1 MDFYELG
8 YYMDERV
15 APTTQLEY
23 LYYQLGKLDARS
35 DLLEMGDNTELYN
48 NDELQQERQKLC
60 ELINDIKKG
69 DEIRCHE

>member
-8 YYMDERV
+8 YYMNERV

-69 DEIRCHE
+69 DE

>member
-8 YYMDERV
+8 YYMDESV

-60 ELINDIKKG
+60 ELINDIKKEG
-69 DEIRCHE
+69 E

>member
-8 YYMDERV
+8 YNMDESV
-15 APTTQLEY
+15 APITQLEY

-48 NDELQQERQKLC
+48 NNELQQERQKLC

-69 DEIRCHE
+69 GE

>member
-8 YYMDERV
+8 YYMDESA

-48 NDELQQERQKLC
+48 NNELQQERQKLC

-69 DEIRCHE
+69 GE

>member
-8 YYMDERV
+8 YYMDERAV
-15 APTTQLEY
+15 PTTQLEY

-48 NDELQQERQKLC
+48 NNELQQERQKLC
-60 ELINDIKKG
+60 ELINDIEKG
-69 DEIRCHE
+69 DE

>member
-8 YYMDERV
+8 YDMDESV
-15 APTTQLEY
+15 APITQLEY

-35 DLLEMGDNTELYN
+35 DLLEMGNNAELYN
-48 NDELQQERQKLC
+48 NDNLQQERQKLC

-69 DEIRCHE
+69 SE

>member
-8 YYMDERV
+8 YNMDERV
-15 APTTQLEY
+15 VPTTQLEY

-48 NDELQQERQKLC
+48 NNELQQERQKLC

-69 DEIRCHE
+69 DE

>member
-69 DEIRCHE
+69 DE

>member
-48 NDELQQERQKLC
+48 NNELQQERQKLC

-69 DEIRCHE
+69 DE

>member
-8 YYMDERV
+8 YNMDERV
-15 APTTQLEY
+15 VPITQLEY

-48 NDELQQERQKLC
+48 NNELQQERQKLC
-60 ELINDIKKG
+60 ELIASIEKG
-69 DEIRCHE
+69 DE

>member
-8 YYMDERV
+8 YYMDERI

-23 LYYQLGKLDARS
+23 LYYQLGKLDAES

-48 NDELQQERQKLC
+48 NDKLQQERQKLC
-60 ELINDIKKG
+60 ELIENIKKG
-69 DEIRCHE
+69 DE

>member
-15 APTTQLEY
+15 APTTRLEY

-48 NDELQQERQKLC
+48 NNELQQERQKLC

-69 DEIRCHE
+69 GE

>member
-8 YYMDERV
+8 YYTNKKV
-15 APTTQLEY
+15 VPTTQLDY

-48 NDELQQERQKLC
+48 NNALQQERQKLC

-69 DEIRCHE
+69 GE

>member
-60 ELINDIKKG
+60 ELINDIKKR
-69 DEIRCHE
+69 DE

>member
-1 MDFYELG
+1 
-8 YYMDERV
+8 MDERV

-60 ELINDIKKG
+60 ELINDIEKG
-69 DEIRCHE
+69 GE

>member
-8 YYMDERV
+8 YDMDESV
-15 APTTQLEY
+15 VPITQLEY

-48 NDELQQERQKLC
+48 NNALQQERQKLC
-60 ELINDIKKG
+60 ELIASIEKG
-69 DEIRCHE
+69 GE

>member
-8 YYMDERV
+8 YYMDERI

-23 LYYQLGKLDARS
+23 LYYQLGKLDAES

-48 NDELQQERQKLC
+48 NDKIQQERQKLC
-60 ELINDIKKG
+60 ELIENIKKG
-69 DEIRCHE
+69 DE